1 MLEFQGA
8 DTINETD
15 EVTYSTAIDS
25 VPHIKPFAGLVY
37 VLFPEIADA
46 PTVSLALTICKV
58 LLPVDPLP
66 YKVYR
71 AVVGRLGPYP
81 AGIQLFSTVNNGREI
96 LIQTFITPDN
106 YEVFSEELIGLSVRV
121 EEL

>member
-25 VPHIKPFAGLVY
+25 VPHTKPFAGLVY
-37 VLFPEIADA
+37 VSFPEIADA
-46 PTVSLALTICKV
+46 PTVSLTLTICKV
-58 LLPVDPLP
+58 LLPADPLP

-71 AVVGRLGPYP
+71 AVVGRLGPHP
-81 AGIQLFSTVNNGREI
+81 VGIELFSTVNNGREI

>member
-25 VPHIKPFAGLVY
+25 VPHVSSFAGLVY
-37 VLFPEIADA
+37 VLFPAIFDP
-46 PTVSLALTICKV
+46 PTDPMSLAICKV

-71 AVVGRLGPYP
+71 VAVERLGPHP
-81 AGIQLFSTVNNGREI
+81 LNIALFSTVNNGREI

-106 YEVFSEELIGLSVRV
+106 YDDFNEELIGLSVRV